1 MNPYSPF
8 LDDEKLLSVQVLIAG
23 ANEVYDPL
31 LISGDKHGVTKLREM
46 NDQTK
51 DSLEKYW

>member
-8 LDDEKLLSVQVLIAG
+8 LDDEKLLSVQLLLEN
-23 ANEVYDPL
+23 ANQVYDPL
-31 LISGDKHGVTKLREM
+31 LVDGDKHSITKLREM

-51 DSLEKYW
+51 DSVEKFW